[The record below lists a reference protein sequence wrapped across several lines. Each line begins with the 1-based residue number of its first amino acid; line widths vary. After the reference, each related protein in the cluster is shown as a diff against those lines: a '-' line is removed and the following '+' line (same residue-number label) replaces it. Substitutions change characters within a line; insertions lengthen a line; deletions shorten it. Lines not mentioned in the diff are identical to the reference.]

1 VLSCLSRCRVAARS
15 AKELIALSFAN
26 YSAVR
31 RRVLQWWSDVSETDA
46 ELMPR
51 LNTRC
56 YLVCGGDAS
65 GQGSVARADRY
76 LAGAMAWQLM
86 QAAEVRVPKAL
97 GRGGGRPR
105 HPCQPVPQPL
115 PSRSRGVGE
124 LGRTTRL
131 RHAMRG
137 EGREI

>member
-1 VLSCLSRCRVAARS
+1 MLSCLSRCRVAARS

-97 GRGGGRPR
+97 GRGGA
-105 HPCQPVPQPL
+105 L
-115 PSRSRGVGE
+115 GVGAGGWQAPAPMPACASASAQQE
-124 LGRTTRL
+124 
-131 RHAMRG
+131 
-137 EGREI
+137 